1 VRSWQHTVAPT
12 PTSDPPPASPART
25 PSTAQNPA
33 APSTWRRVWRFARY
47 VVGVALGALAIYA
60 VSGKT
65 EELSGA
71 SSYLDHL
78 HWGWVAVA
86 AAAEAASYVAFAAMQ
101 RRLLGAGDVVVALR
115 PMTTIALAGNALQTT
130 LPGGIVVSAAWSFRQ
145 FRRFGADEV
154 LSGWVLVAMT
164 AVSFISL
171 SILAAVGLAM
181 AASTGSA
188 LGLVSVIIGLV
199 LVAGL
204 VVTLWSRRLW
214 MVGHTVRALR
224 LSKRLIHRPAG
235 DPQTL
240 VHDALVKVGAIS
252 PTWGD
257 WAVAASMAA
266 LNWLF
271 DLGCL
276 ALAFEAVDAN
286 LPWRGLLLAYA
297 AAQLATN
304 LPITPGGLGVVEG
317 SLTVALVAFGGAQ
330 ATTVAAVLVYRVLS
344 FWLILPIG
352 WGTLG
357 ILTLSHRG
365 RQGRPSL
372 VLAGP
377 HGEAA

>member
-1 VRSWQHTVAPT
+1 VAPT

-25 PSTAQNPA
+25 PSTPQNPA

-47 VVGVALGALAIYA
+47 VVGLALGALAIYA

-71 SSYLDHL
+71 SSYFDHL
-78 HWGWVAVA
+78 NWGWVAVA

-101 RRLLGAGDVVVALR
+101 RRLLGAGGVAVALR

-130 LPGGIVVSAAWSFRQ
+130 LPGGIVVSGAWSFRQ

-204 VVTLWSRRLW
+204 VVVLWSRRLW
-214 MVGHTVRALR
+214 MVGHTIRALR

-266 LNWLF
+266 LA
-271 DLGCL
+271 CL
-276 ALAFEAVDAN
+276 ALAFEAVGAN

-357 ILTLSHRG
+357 VLTLSHRG
-365 RQGRPSL
+365 RRGRPSL
-372 VLAGP
+372 ALAGP
-377 HGEAA
+377 NGETA